1 MSDTVQQAYTR
12 ARQRAADARHNA
24 EEYASRAKTAEAL
37 AEQLEREVR
46 HMAKSAWAH
55 HRQLKVQPLK
65 TRKVGTIA
73 TAPRRDTR
81 VGRRRNPVLLIACDL
96 CGHEFEGGSH
106 CPECSEPVAGEEE
119 AA

>member
-1 MSDTVQQAYTR
+1 MTTMQRAYTR

-46 HMAKSAWAH
+46 H
-55 HRQLKVQPLK
+55 RQLKVQPLV
-65 TRKVGTIA
+65 TRKVGTL
-73 TAPRRDTR
+73 APVPQKRRTR
-81 VGRRRNPVLLIACDL
+81 RVSVLLIACDL